1 MSKLLRFICDRMNG
15 AKYGAPEFYWWVSEN
30 MPEEDARPILDAI
43 DSGCEHNVKEAI
55 FEHFNRK
62 QLYPLALHY
71 VAAVSWLQDDPERSN
86 ALEYSTY
93 VTMHSPY
100 RAVDTA
106 DDEYEIEVTCQADA
120 RLTLKRQ
127 VIAAYQQALR
137 HGHKPWRSVIIELP
151 RNQWNIEFVSIRC
164 QKVDRERVK
173 STFMEQH
180 EKNRHLPAE
189 ERKSATIGGV
199 HLNICAHIDTGKGEC
214 ENFSVERVVTLDVRH
229 QHITAHPREWYLK
242 NAKE

>member
-71 VAAVSWLQDDPERSN
+71 VAAVSWLQDDPEQSN

-93 VTMHSPY
+93 VTMHSPD

-106 DDEYEIEVTCQADA
+106 DDEYEIEATCQADA

-151 RNQWNIEFVSIRC
+151 RNQWNIEAVTIRC
-164 QKVDRERVK
+164 GRGDRQRVK
-173 STFMEQH
+173 DVFTAQH
-180 EKNRHLPAE
+180 EKNRRLPPE
-189 ERKSATIGGV
+189 EQREAVIPDTELRVALLKVGSEAKEIRK
-199 HLNICAHIDTGKGEC
+199 
-214 ENFSVERVVTLDVRH
+214 VVTLEVRH
-229 QHITAHPREWYLK
+229 QHIGAHPREWYLK